1 MSGFRAWTLVEGA
14 FREGAAVPLTDRGF
28 RYGMS
33 VFETLA
39 VRRGK
44 ILFLNQHLAALKIA
58 CAEAGFRN
66 ERAEVLNGL
75 EGLPD
80 GLLRIY
86 VTAGDG
92 TALAS
97 ADECRTVAFFES
109 AEFPRSGDVLRGTRI
124 GISRAPT
131 VSVLGGWKT
140 GNYWPR
146 VQAFAAARANGFDE
160 VLVLNIQGAV
170 ISASMAN
177 VFFVFGGVLRTPSVR
192 VGARQGVVRAWIK
205 EMTSVDEALLSLED
219 IKEADE
225 CFLTNSRLGVMPVAE
240 IEGRCLPSRNRGEA
254 LAALYRERILGE

>member
-1 MSGFRAWTLVEGA
+1 MSVLRAWTLVEGA
-14 FREGAAVPLTDRGF
+14 FREGAAVPVTDRGF

-39 VRRGK
+39 VRQGK
-44 ILFLNQHLAALKIA
+44 ILFLDQHLASLGIA
-58 CAEAGFRN
+58 CAEAGFRMETADSLSAFEN
-66 ERAEVLNGL
+66 
-75 EGLPD
+75 LPD
-80 GLLRIY
+80 GMLRIY

-97 ADECRTVAFFES
+97 TGEFRTLAFFEP
-109 AEFPRSGDVLRGTRI
+109 ATFPRSEDELRGARI
-124 GISRAPT
+124 AISRAPT

-160 VLVLNIQGAV
+160 TLVLNIQGSV

-177 VFFVFGGVLRTPSVR
+177 VFFEFDGVLRTPAVCA
-192 VGARQGVVRAWIK
+192 GARRGVVRAWIK
-205 EMTSVDEALLSLED
+205 EMTQVEEALLSLED
-219 IKEADE
+219 LSAADE

-240 IEGRCLPSRNRGEA
+240 IEGRCLPSRKSGEA